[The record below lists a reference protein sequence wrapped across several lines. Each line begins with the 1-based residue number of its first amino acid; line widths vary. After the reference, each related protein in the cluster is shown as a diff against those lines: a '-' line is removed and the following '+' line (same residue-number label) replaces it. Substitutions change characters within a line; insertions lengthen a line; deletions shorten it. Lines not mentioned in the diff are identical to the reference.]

1 MRIASR
7 VHIIVPFAVL
17 CVGLVVPRPVTPC
30 PPLAS
35 TVLRADSGRIRTGQ
49 GAVFRS
55 LVDTMTTNLSR
66 LEMHVT
72 TLAPG
77 QSPHAPHRH
86 AHEELMI
93 VRHGSLAVFQNGV
106 TRHAKIGDV
115 IFEASQELHGL
126 RNEGS
131 DSATY
136 LVIRLDPHDIASSD
150 SARCVASR

>member
-1 MRIASR
+1 
-7 VHIIVPFAVL
+7 
-17 CVGLVVPRPVTPC
+17 
-30 PPLAS
+30 
-35 TVLRADSGRIRTGQ
+35 
-49 GAVFRS
+49 VFRS
-55 LVDTMTTNLSR
+55 LVDTTTTNLSR
-66 LEMHVT
+66 LEIHLT

-77 QSPHAPHRH
+77 QSPHPPHRH

-93 VRHGSLAVFQNGV
+93 VRRGSLAVLQNGV
-106 TRHAKIGDV
+106 TRHAHSGDV